1 MAKHKTPNANR
12 GYRDQSKIDLDKKP
26 TKPKPKNSAQAKR
39 KPQDSEVNPPKESRA
54 ADAQPVT
61 QWAPEE
67 MQEQQLMLDVFRNTF
82 KPVLTSPDEM
92 NKTLQEIKT
101 ALFNREFD
109 KAFGNEEHLD
119 AYAAR
124 WSPTRALCYERVLH
138 RATVELNLETI
149 YPNYDPDRSQTE
161 APIEPRSLRVVS
173 IGGGAAELAAVA
185 AFLRG
190 ELQQTTTA
198 ELVLVDSGPW
208 RSVVDK
214 LYVGLTTP
222 PPVSPYANAA
232 AKAAAAAAGPFISAE
247 RLSLRF
253 EQHDVL
259 ALSSDQLAAIVGD
272 KPVLLTLCFTL
283 NELFTAGGL
292 AKTTIFLST
301 LTAVLPLDSLL
312 LVVDSAG
319 SYSEVGLGSSAKK
332 YPMHW
337 LMDKVLGGG
346 GGSDD
351 RDGRWWHK
359 VDEQESVWFRLK
371 PGLDYPIQLENM
383 RHQVHVHRLSK
394 NGRAPPALFMGSSM
408 KPQSGL
414 DGQKSEPTAPARKP
428 EVTVEGRDSG

>member
-12 GYRDQSKIDLDKKP
+12 GYRDQSKIDLDKK
-26 TKPKPKNSAQAKR
+26 TTRPKPKTSAQPKK
-39 KPQDSEVNPPKESRA
+39 KPQDPKADSVPRETQPPTR
-54 ADAQPVT
+54 
-61 QWAPEE
+61 WAPEE
-67 MQEQQLMLDVFRNTF
+67 QQEQQLMLDVFRNTF
-82 KPVLTSPDEM
+82 KTVLTSPDEM

-138 RATVELNLETI
+138 RATVELNLESL
-149 YPNYDPDRSQTE
+149 YPNHDPSRDAT
-161 APIEPRSLRVVS
+161 ALPKEPRTLRIVS
-173 IGGGAAELAAVA
+173 VGGGAAELAAAA

-214 LYVGLTTP
+214 LYAGLTTP

-232 AKAAAAAAGPFISAE
+232 AKAAAAAAGPFVPAE
-247 RLSLRF
+247 RLSVRF

-259 ALSSDQLAAIVGD
+259 ALSAEQLAALVGGD
-272 KPVLLTLCFTL
+272 DGRPVLLTLCFTL

-292 AKTTIFLST
+292 AKTTVFLGT
-301 LTAVLPLDSLL
+301 LTAVLPVGSLL
-312 LVVDSAG
+312 LIVDSAG
-319 SYSEVGLGSSAKK
+319 SYSEVGLGASARK
-332 YPMHW
+332 YPMQW
-337 LMDKVLGGG
+337 LMDKVLGGDG
-346 GGSDD
+346 DD
-351 RDGRWWHK
+351 RDGRRWTK
-359 VDEQESVWFRLK
+359 LEKDESVWFRLK

-383 RHQVHVHRLSK
+383 RHQVHVHRLAS
-394 NGRAPPALFMGSSM
+394 NGEPDPQLFLGTSVLEDEARRAEA
-408 KPQSGL
+408 
-414 DGQKSEPTAPARKP
+414 
-428 EVTVEGRDSG
+428 VEDRPLK